1 MTTDLFEKLEEI
13 EEERDIPIGHRLG
26 KVLLGAAAGVL
37 ATWLV
42 DKAYD
47 AYLDRSND
55 EEDEASEYNLD

>member
-1 MTTDLFEKLEEI
+1 MTLDPLEKLEEI

-37 ATWLV
+37 ATWLA

-47 AYLDRSND
+47 AYLNRQSND
-55 EEDEASEYNLD
+55 EEDESENYLD